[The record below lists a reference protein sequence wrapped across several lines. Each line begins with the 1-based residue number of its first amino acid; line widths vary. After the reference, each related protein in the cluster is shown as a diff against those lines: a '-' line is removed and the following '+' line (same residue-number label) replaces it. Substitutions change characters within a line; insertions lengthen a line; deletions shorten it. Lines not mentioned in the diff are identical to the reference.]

1 MKVLSKAKRVLTC
14 LLVCALVLTGVVG
27 AAPANTVQA
36 ASPKYLVLIE
46 NEKGEWT
53 GYLKLAYKSANGGI
67 YVYVRS
73 LCAKLGLTY
82 KNLGNGKFTI
92 SKNSSCYLKYQK
104 GMKTYTYTRNSK
116 STGKTSKFAT
126 HLSSGIYSVYCAT
139 LSNLCYYKYFNA
151 AAIQDDTYKNAGYAG
166 VICYS
171 RKRTVVQTPNS
182 WDVSNANALGLNR
195 DQNENNQES
204 GSTQDDQLKQEQAEK
219 EATVIETVVK
229 GSSYAKLTAGAGT
242 AYQDGQDI
250 TLGLSTFGINRTG
263 GATVLNH
270 PNGIASDGKHF
281 YICDTWNNRVL
292 CYNSLPGTG
301 TKPDF
306 VLGQADFNS
315 ATAGYGLNQMNWP
328 VGIATDG
335 TRLYVADAHNNRILV
350 WNSLPS
356 KSGQS
361 ADWAINLV
369 DSDAGAPLDRE
380 LLWPWAVWTNGK
392 KLIVTGTVNGKVLIW
407 NSLPGSSADEP
418 DLVLNTG
425 GTPRTIITDG
435 ESYLL
440 VGDHNIETAN
450 GSEAG
455 TRVWTSFPTSSSQ
468 KQDFVLSGTSK
479 GGCQL
484 SDGRIVLFGDAN
496 IDFYSGKPTGSDWKP
511 SMTISG
517 GIKDPDDDDTYY
529 FYNGGDFN
537 QVIEA
542 GGRLY
547 VCCYNGNKVV
557 GFQTIPTKATA
568 KPDIVIGGS
577 DKNEE
582 VLLNHHVYQNLKP
595 DTDGQKLVATDD
607 FNGYLL
613 IWDTLPGEDKAEP
626 TYAMKL
632 YHFCP
637 WDCDLY
643 AGKLVIAGKGYQ
655 GGKLAIWNSVPT
667 TKKAP
672 DYYYNGSV
680 GTVQVQDIVGVAMDD
695 QYLYVADRSAGKTYV
710 FKGIPTESSKP
721 LYTLNHAGI
730 LNADNGKLTIAD
742 ESAWIYDIAKLASG
756 DKSVINLNEAY
767 ISTFDESGSLTKEKR
782 SLTSVQEVIVGTDG
796 ELILSE
802 MNWNQVLYWDSIED
816 AVAGK
821 KPVVLG
827 FSDKNYTNRELGVS
841 SNQTT
846 VVVHPSEST
855 MYMQSGLAYDG
866 MNLWVGEFKFSSRLV
881 LFRKQ

>member
-14 LLVCALVLTGVVG
+14 LLVCTLVLTGVVG

-67 YVYVRS
+67 YVYAKS
-73 LCAKLGLTY
+73 LCAKLGFTY

-116 STGKTSKFAT
+116 S
-126 HLSSGIYSVYCAT
+126 I
-139 LSNLCYYKYFNA
+139 
-151 AAIQDDTYKNAGYAG
+151 
-166 VICYS
+166 
-171 RKRTVVQTPNS
+171 
-182 WDVSNANALGLNR
+182 
-195 DQNENNQES
+195 
-204 GSTQDDQLKQEQAEK
+204 
-219 EATVIETVVK
+219 
-229 GSSYAKLTAGAGT
+229 
-242 AYQDGQDI
+242 
-250 TLGLSTFGINRTG
+250 
-263 GATVLNH
+263 
-270 PNGIASDGKHF
+270 
-281 YICDTWNNRVL
+281 
-292 CYNSLPGTG
+292 
-301 TKPDF
+301 
-306 VLGQADFNS
+306 
-315 ATAGYGLNQMNWP
+315 
-328 VGIATDG
+328 
-335 TRLYVADAHNNRILV
+335 
-350 WNSLPS
+350 
-356 KSGQS
+356 
-361 ADWAINLV
+361 
-369 DSDAGAPLDRE
+369 
-380 LLWPWAVWTNGK
+380 
-392 KLIVTGTVNGKVLIW
+392 
-407 NSLPGSSADEP
+407 
-418 DLVLNTG
+418 
-425 GTPRTIITDG
+425 
-435 ESYLL
+435 
-440 VGDHNIETAN
+440 
-450 GSEAG
+450 
-455 TRVWTSFPTSSSQ
+455 
-468 KQDFVLSGTSK
+468 
-479 GGCQL
+479 
-484 SDGRIVLFGDAN
+484 
-496 IDFYSGKPTGSDWKP
+496 
-511 SMTISG
+511 
-517 GIKDPDDDDTYY
+517 
-529 FYNGGDFN
+529 
-537 QVIEA
+537 
-542 GGRLY
+542 
-547 VCCYNGNKVV
+547 
-557 GFQTIPTKATA
+557 
-568 KPDIVIGGS
+568 
-577 DKNEE
+577 
-582 VLLNHHVYQNLKP
+582 
-595 DTDGQKLVATDD
+595 
-607 FNGYLL
+607 
-613 IWDTLPGEDKAEP
+613 
-626 TYAMKL
+626 
-632 YHFCP
+632 P